1 MKIKKLFLGAILTLI
16 FMICG
21 ATTAFAAESDINSE
35 LPYIIKEGT
44 VYYETSYQFGSG
56 RNGTVNEK
64 NEYITI
70 PCYAGINGYSF
81 LDENGNVLKSDYIE
95 SENDISIPEAPD
107 GAVRLFKHFKSTSYR
122 NGWVDAGQVVL
133 NESIETIPE
142 EEEKEAS
149 TEPVKERPGEQKPEE
164 IVEDIKNDIQKE
176 NQKTTIVID
185 FSGSMSDHQSKVI
198 SLLETLEF
206 NENTTIIAFAGKYE
220 IITKE
225 QLSTEDFCVN
235 SGSTYMI
242 KTLNEAINLG
252 TEHLIIIS
260 DLKTQETRIN
270 LETSDTLK
278 SVVVYDPDDGKED
291 DFIMNKFESVWD
303 KADISRTR
311 IEEIPQ

>member
-95 SENDISIPEAPD
+95 SENDISIPEAPE

-122 NGWVDAGQVVL
+122 NGWVDAGQVIL
-133 NESIETIPE
+133 NEDITSD
-142 EEEKEAS
+142 EEEKELLD
-149 TEPVKERPGEQKPEE
+149 EPEQVKERPEEQKPEE
-164 IVEDIKNDIQKE
+164 IVEDIQSDIQKE
-176 NQKTTIVID
+176 DKKTTISID
-185 FSGSMSDHQSKVI
+185 FSGSMSDNQREVVKLI
-198 SLLETLEF
+198 ETLDF
-206 NENTTIIAFAGKYE
+206 NENTTIIVFASRYE
-220 IITKE
+220 VITKE
-225 QLSTEDFCVN
+225 QLISRDFSVGN
-235 SGSTYMI
+235 STYMI
-242 KTLNEAINLG
+242 EALNKAIELG
-252 TEHLIIIS
+252 TEHLIVIS
-260 DLKTQETRIN
+260 DLQTSTGE
-270 LETSDTLK
+270 LEKSETLK
-278 SVVVYDPDDGKED
+278 SVVIYDPDDNYED
-291 DFIMNKFESVWD
+291 AIVDEMLKPTWD
-303 KADISRTR
+303 KATISRVR
-311 IEEIPQ
+311 IK